1 MRHAIWLIVIPTLTI
16 LAGCPKN
23 DGNKRPW
30 RMFPKSNEQL
40 MAEVT
45 DVDPR
50 LRREAVLELAER
62 KAGKDSAALAL
73 YDQMV
78 KSDPDPFVRAAAV
91 TALGNLG
98 NTEHIPA
105 LVHALE
111 DPAEFVRW
119 DAATALDRIVGP
131 DALLPLIT
139 HARKDDSLDVRIA
152 ATHALRNY
160 RDSRAVLTLADLMD
174 DPDLSIRTKA
184 HEGLVEIFG
193 FDYGPKARD
202 WVNAHRKEIPPEPVE
217 EEEPSWWRRMRGPKS
232 AEDDEPDDE
241 PEVPDDEPVSG
252 PEDS

>member
-1 MRHAIWLIVIPTLTI
+1 MRRSSWLILLLTAAA
-16 LAGCPKN
+16 LAGCPKS
-23 DGNKRPW
+23 DK
-30 RMFPKSNEQL
+30 QL
-40 MAEVT
+40 MIDVT
-45 DVDPR
+45 DTDPC

-62 KAGKDSAALAL
+62 KAGKDQTALVL
-73 YDQMV
+73 YDQMA

-91 TALGNLG
+91 TALGRLG
-98 NTEHIPA
+98 SADHIPA

-119 DAATALDRIVGP
+119 DAATALNRIVGP

-139 HARKDDSLDVRIA
+139 HARQDDSLDVRIA

-193 FDYGPKARD
+193 FDYGPTARD
-202 WVNAHRKEIPPEPVE
+202 WANAHRKEIPPEPVE
-217 EEEPSWWRRMRGPKS
+217 EEKPSWWRRMRGRGS
-232 AEDDEPDDE
+232 SDEEEPDDE
-241 PEVPDDEPVSG
+241 PETPPADEPNPSAPG